1 LGIYKVERESEGST
15 IKNIGD
21 AFWFAFTTITTTG
34 YGDVYPVTAEG
45 RIIGGILNSIGIA
58 VILGFVSR
66 YGTTLIEARAK
77 SNVKDKI
84 DRIKVL
90 TREDISTLVAMKRS

>member
-1 LGIYKVERESEGST
+1 MHFGLHLQLLQLQ
-15 IKNIGD
+15 D
-21 AFWFAFTTITTTG
+21 M
-34 YGDVYPVTAEG
+34 GDVYPVTAEG
-45 RIIGGILNSIGIA
+45 RIIGGILISIGIA

-90 TREDISTLVAMKRS
+90 TREDISTLVAMKRN

>member
-1 LGIYKVERESEGST
+1 MHFGLHLQLLQLQ
-15 IKNIGD
+15 D
-21 AFWFAFTTITTTG
+21 M
-34 YGDVYPVTAEG
+34 GDVYPVTAEG
-45 RIIGGILNSIGIA
+45 RIIGGILISIGIA

-84 DRIKVL
+84 D
-90 TREDISTLVAMKRS
+90 

>member
-1 LGIYKVERESEGST
+1 MHFGLHLQLLQLQ
-15 IKNIGD
+15 D
-21 AFWFAFTTITTTG
+21 M
-34 YGDVYPVTAEG
+34 GDVYPVTAEG
-45 RIIGGILNSIGIA
+45 RIIGGILISIGIA

>member
-34 YGDVYPVTAEG
+34 YGDVYPVTVEG

-66 YGTTLIEARAK
+66 YGTTLIEVRAK
-77 SNVKDKI
+77 SNLKDKI

-90 TREDISTLVAMKRS
+90 TREDISTLVAMKRN